1 MGLATMAAIQE
12 KGTATKPNTPDA
24 LGRGSPKHA
33 KPEHAKSDH
42 ACPERTCIVSRQALP
57 KDQLIRF
64 VIGPE
69 GIVTPDLDG
78 KLPGRG
84 LYVRPDKAALTKAEK
99 KNLFSRVARQ
109 AVTVPTGLPDVL
121 DGLLAKRCV
130 EQIGLAR
137 RAGAAV
143 AGFEKVRARLKQPG
157 SVLILSALDG
167 AGDGRAKVGA
177 LAKAANAQTLSPLDR
192 AELAQAFGRDETVHA
207 AIEIDAGFNSL
218 LRYAVWLDAMRN
230 QADNPLAAG
239 GGGAGRIE

>member
-1 MGLATMAAIQE
+1 MGLATVAAIQE
-12 KGTATKPNTPDA
+12 EGTATRPNTPDVTTDA
-24 LGRGSPKHA
+24 GPT
-33 KPEHAKSDH
+33 
-42 ACPERTCIVSRQALP
+42 RTCIVSRQALP
-57 KDQLIRF
+57 KDRLIRF
-64 VIGPE
+64 VIDPAGL
-69 GIVTPDLDG
+69 VTPDLDG

-99 KNLFSRVARQ
+99 KNLFAKVARQ
-109 AVTVPTGLPDVL
+109 AVTVPAGLPDTV
-121 DGLLAKRCV
+121 DRLLSKRCI

-137 RAGAAV
+137 RAGAAI

-157 SVLILSALDG
+157 PVLVLSALDG
-167 AGDGRAKVGA
+167 ADDGRAKLGA

-218 LRYAVWLDAMRN
+218 LRCAVWLDAMRN

-239 GGGAGRIE
+239 GGGAGHIE

>member
-24 LGRGSPKHA
+24 PGRRSPKQA
-33 KPEHAKSDH
+33 ASERTCPERT
-42 ACPERTCIVSRQALP
+42 CPERTCIVSRQALP

-69 GIVTPDLDG
+69 GILTPDLDG

-84 LYVRPDKAALTKAEK
+84 LYVRPDRAMLTKAEK

-109 AVTVPTGLPDVL
+109 AITVPTNLSDVV
-121 DGLLAKRCV
+121 DRLLVKRCV

-143 AGFEKVRARLKQPG
+143 AGFEKVKARLKQSG
-157 SVLILSALDG
+157 TVLILSALDG
-167 AGDGRAKVGA
+167 AADGRAKLGA
-177 LAKAANAQTLSPLDR
+177 LARAANAKTLSPLDR

-239 GGGAGRIE
+239 GGGADRSE